1 MKFIEEIYRILKQ
14 LFFLP
19 KHLTNFLFGT
29 FYYDNF
35 LAKSK
40 TKHSGSLPM
49 KKKIVIFLI
58 FPDCGLTNS
67 HLRTLKYFIRNNFTP
82 LVVSNLPLSKED
94 KILLLENCWTLIER
108 PNYGSDIGGY
118 RDGVLFLSKKIR
130 DIDKLILINDSV
142 WFPINDSNS
151 FIDFI
156 HNSNLDFIGTTS
168 HYGLK
173 KHWLPSKKSGLLKP
187 QFDFNNKN
195 FHYATYALSISKK
208 ILKDEKFLKFW
219 KNLKLSNTKN
229 KVVRR
234 GEIALTQ
241 YVIKNKKYSHGSF
254 INSGKLEDILKSLSR
269 ETLLKISR
277 ETIIEKKNNSLNKF
291 KKKFIKNVDSFSK
304 DELIAFILIQV
315 SRQIIVF
322 SLIKFLI
329 EDLRFP
335 FLKKM
340 LFKLDQY
347 SARDAYKIIK
357 GLDKDIFEEIHSEIK
372 TNKSLS
378 RFLSTN

>member
-1 MKFIEEIYRILKQ
+1 MKFYKEIKRIIKQ
-14 LFFLP
+14 IVFLP
-19 KHLTNFLFGT
+19 SNLINYFFGT
-29 FYYDNF
+29 IFYDIF
-35 LAKSK
+35 LSP
-40 TKHSGSLPM
+40 SM
-49 KKKIVIFLI
+49 KIKKGNLIFSKKISIFLI
-58 FPDCGLTNS
+58 FPSNGLNKF
-67 HLRTLKYFIRNNFTP
+67 HLRTLNYLIKKGYTP
-82 LVVSNLPLSKED
+82 LVVSNLPLNKLDQKKIID
-94 KILLLENCWTLIER
+94 KCWNYIER

-118 RDGVLFLSKKIR
+118 RDGVLFLSEKIG
-130 DIDKLILINDSV
+130 DLDKLILINDSA

-156 HNSNLDFIGTTS
+156 HNSNLDFIGATS
-168 HYGLK
+168 HYGFER
-173 KHWLPSKKSGLLKP
+173 HRLPLKKSGLLKP

-208 ILKDEKFLKFW
+208 ILKDAKFLKFW
-219 KNLKLSNTKN
+219 KNIKLSNKKN
-229 KVVRR
+229 VVVRR

-254 INSGKLEDILKSLSR
+254 INSGKLEDILKNVSK

-277 ETIIEKKNNSLNKF
+277 ETIIENNSLKKF
-291 KKKFIKNVDSFSK
+291 KKRFIKSADSFSK

-329 EDLRFP
+329 EDLKFP

-340 LFKLDQY
+340 LFKLDKS
-347 SARDAYKIIK
+347 SAEDTYKIIK
-357 GLDKDIFEEIHSEIK
+357 ELDIDIFDEISSEIK
-372 TNKSLS
+372 SNENLS